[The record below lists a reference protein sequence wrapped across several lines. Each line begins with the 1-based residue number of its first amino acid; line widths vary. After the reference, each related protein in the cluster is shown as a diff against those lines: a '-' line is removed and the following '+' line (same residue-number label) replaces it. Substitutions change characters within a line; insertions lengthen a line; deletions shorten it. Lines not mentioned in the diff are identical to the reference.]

1 MDNQNCGIVIGKK
14 QILRLARENKL
25 KCIQLAV
32 DADAEYVSSIVAAAK
47 AHNIRVFGENTRE
60 ELARKYGIE
69 VPCGGIGFLKTA
81 D

>member
-25 KCIQLAV
+25 KCIQLAT
-32 DADAEYVSSIVAAAK
+32 DADADYVSAIVEVAR
-47 AHNIRVFGENTRE
+47 AHNIRVFGQNTRE
-60 ELARKYGIE
+60 ELAKKYGID
-69 VPCGGIGFLKTA
+69 VPCGGVGFLKSA

>member
-25 KCIQLAV
+25 KYIQLAV
-32 DADAEYVSSIVAAAK
+32 DADADYVATIVAVART
-47 AHNIRVFGENTRE
+47 HNVRVIGQGTKE
-60 ELARKYGIE
+60 EIAQKYGID
-69 VPCGGIGFLKTA
+69 VPCGGVGFLKTA

>member
-32 DADAEYVSSIVAAAK
+32 DADAEYVSSIVAVAK

-60 ELARKYGIE
+60 ELAHKYGIE
-69 VPCGGIGFLKTA
+69 VPCGGIGFLKNT

>member
-32 DADAEYVSSIVAAAK
+32 DADAEYISAIVAVART
-47 AHNIRVFGENTRE
+47 HNIRVIGQGTKE
-60 ELARKYGIE
+60 ELARKYGID
-69 VPCGGIGFLKTA
+69 VPCGGVGFLKTV